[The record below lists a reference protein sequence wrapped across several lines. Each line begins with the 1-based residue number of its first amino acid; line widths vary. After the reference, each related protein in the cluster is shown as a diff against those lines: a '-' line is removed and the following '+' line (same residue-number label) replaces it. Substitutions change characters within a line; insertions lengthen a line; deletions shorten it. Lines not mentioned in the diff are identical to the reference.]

1 MKFRL
6 SAEQR
11 AFAEALDALLGAAD
25 VPGVTRS
32 WAAKRPESGLLLWK
46 QLAELGVTGLGVP
59 EEHGGVG
66 GTPVDLVVAF
76 ERLGYHGVPGPVI
89 ESIAAAP
96 VLVTDASLLSS
107 LASGAA
113 VASFASAPDT
123 PYALDA
129 DVATDVFVVGDALAR
144 ADIGRSLQSVDP
156 ARHLFEV
163 TAAAEIQP
171 LSRET
176 RRKALDLASLAC
188 AAELLGCGARMLADT
203 VAYLGQR
210 RQFGRVIGEYQ
221 ALKHAAAD
229 VRVALDFARPLL
241 LGAAREPNA
250 RSISAAKVATS
261 DAAQL
266 AARTGLQLHGAIG
279 YTLECDLSLWLLR
292 VRALVGCW
300 GTPAAHR
307 ARVLES
313 LMRDR

>member
-11 AFAEALDALLGAAD
+11 AFAEALDALLGSAG
-25 VPGVTRS
+25 VPGVNRS
-32 WAAKRPESGLLLWK
+32 WAAGRSEPGLLLWK
-46 QLAELGVTGLGVP
+46 QLAELGVTALGVP

-66 GTPVDLVVAF
+66 GSPVDLIVAF

-96 VLVTDASLLSS
+96 ALVSDPALLAS
-107 LASGAA
+107 LASGDAVVTFAA
-113 VASFASAPDT
+113 APAA

-129 DVATDVFVVGDALAR
+129 DVATDVFVVGDSLSR
-144 ADIGRSLQSVDP
+144 AEIGRKLTSVDP
-156 ARHLFEV
+156 SRHLFEV
-163 TAAAEIQP
+163 TAGPAGQP
-171 LSRET
+171 LSPAARD
-176 RRKALDLASLAC
+176 RALDLASLAC
-188 AAELLGCGARMLADT
+188 AAVLLGCGERMLADT

-210 RQFGRVIGEYQ
+210 KQFGRVIGEYQ

-241 LGAAREPNA
+241 LGAAREPSPRA
-250 RSISAAKVATS
+250 VSAAKVSAS

-279 YTLECDLSLWLLR
+279 YTLECDLSQWLLR

-300 GTPAAHR
+300 GTPAVHR

>member
-25 VPGVTRS
+25 VPGVNRS
-32 WAAKRPESGLLLWK
+32 WAADRPESGLLLWK
-46 QLAELGVTGLGVP
+46 QLAELGVTALGVP

-96 VLVTDASLLSS
+96 ALLTDASLLSA
-107 LASGAA
+107 LASGDA
-113 VASFASAPDT
+113 VVTFASAPDT

-129 DVATDVFVVGDALAR
+129 NVATDVFVVGDSLAR
-144 ADIGRSLQSVDP
+144 AEIGRSLQSVDP
-156 ARHLFEV
+156 SRHLFEV
-163 TAAAEIQP
+163 TAGADVQP
-171 LSRET
+171 LSPET
-176 RRKALDLASLAC
+176 RAQALDLASLAC
-188 AAELLGCGARMLADT
+188 AAELLGCGERMLADT

-229 VRVALDFARPLL
+229 VRVALDFARPLV
-241 LGAAREPNA
+241 LGAAREPSA
-250 RSISAAKVATS
+250 RAISAAKVATS

-300 GTPAAHR
+300 GTPAVHR